1 MPISALR
8 MLDEIFPKNKFL
20 DLEEDGEDDKK
31 YEGGEGEEDQIN
43 KAADHNHPIQ
53 MDSDNSG
60 L

>member
-1 MPISALR
+1 

-31 YEGGEGEEDQIN
+31 YEGGEGEEEQIN